1 MLVKICL
8 FNLQELQAL
17 LEFCLHLEAVIMHVF
32 HVIFIQSN
40 YLDAQNACRLN
51 INTSYDDKG
60 SSCAL
65 LKVREHHWLIS
76 YPSLSP
82 HVESLLRMKD
92 ETAEVDEFTFSQGTS
107 DQESNGSGSYY
118 IKQEPW
124 GHKVRREWDELVLD
138 PSSGKTAVRI
148 SNLGSQITLGPK
160 PQAFYG
166 VSTRDGHEEEGV
178 ILIFLKN
185 PEENN
190 VLTL

>member
-32 HVIFIQSN
+32 HVTFIQSN

-51 INTSYDDKG
+51 INTSYDNKG

-65 LKVREHHWLIS
+65 PKVREHHWLIS
-76 YPSLSP
+76 CPSLSP

-118 IKQEPW
+118 IKQEP
-124 GHKVRREWDELVLD
+124 
-138 PSSGKTAVRI
+138 
-148 SNLGSQITLGPK
+148 
-160 PQAFYG
+160 
-166 VSTRDGHEEEGV
+166 
-178 ILIFLKN
+178 
-185 PEENN
+185 
-190 VLTL
+190 